1 MKRCLLLVVSCSS
14 KNFRYVG
21 NKILILL
28 CVVLLVAC
36 QPQQQLNETRQVQ
49 VKVAQVVS
57 GQTLEVLRMPEQPT
71 LVSQVRLLAIDAPDM
86 QQRPWGDDAK
96 QHLEELIGGQ
106 PVMLEFDLEEKDK
119 FGRTLTYVWK
129 DKVLLNEQ
137 LVKDGY
143 ALFVMRSPNHK
154 YDQRLERAQQWAR
167 LVGVGIWNPDQP
179 MRLTPAE
186 FRRQNR

>member
-1 MKRCLLLVVSCSS
+1 MT
-14 KNFRYVG
+14 
-21 NKILILL
+21 KILILL
-28 CVVLLVAC
+28 CVLLLVAC
-36 QPQQQLNETRQVQ
+36 QPQKPLNESRQVQ

-57 GQTLEVLRMPEQPT
+57 GQALEVLGMPEQTT
-71 LVSQVRLLAIDAPDM
+71 LVSQVRLLAIDAPDL

-96 QHLEELIGGQ
+96 LRLEELIGGQ
-106 PVMLEFDLEEKDK
+106 RVMLEFDLEEKDK

-167 LVGVGIWNPDQP
+167 LVGLGIWNPDQP